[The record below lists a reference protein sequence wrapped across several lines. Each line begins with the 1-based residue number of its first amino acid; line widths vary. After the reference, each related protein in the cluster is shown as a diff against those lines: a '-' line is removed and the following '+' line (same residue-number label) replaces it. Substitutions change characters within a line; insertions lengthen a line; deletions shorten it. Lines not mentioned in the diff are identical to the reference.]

1 MPPELPGRK
10 EQMGPLA
17 SPIGK
22 VFLVGAGPGDPDL
35 LTLKAVRAM
44 QAAHVVVYDRLVSAA
59 VLALVP
65 KGAARIDV
73 GKQPG
78 EHPVP
83 QPEINRMLVRLARSG
98 RAVVRLKGGDP
109 LLFGRGGEEALAL
122 AAANIPFEVVP
133 GITAAQACAAALRVP
148 LTHRGIAT
156 GVRYLTG
163 HCRADKALD
172 FDWRG
177 LADPRT
183 TLVIYMGLANIAQIA
198 AQLVAHGRDPQT
210 PVLVVSR
217 GTLSDQRWLVSS
229 LQTVVGDVKEAVFSS
244 PTLLVVGEVVT
255 LAHLNKAEC
264 YASEIDRSAIAT

>member
-1 MPPELPGRK
+1 
-10 EQMGPLA
+10 
-17 SPIGK
+17 
-22 VFLVGAGPGDPDL
+22 LVGAGPGDPDL

-229 LQTVVGDVKEAVFSS
+229 LQTVAGDVKEAVFSS

-255 LAHLNKAEC
+255 LARLNKAEC

>member
-1 MPPELPGRK
+1 
-10 EQMGPLA
+10 MGPAA
-17 SPIGK
+17 SPIGT

-35 LTLKAVRAM
+35 LTVKAVRTIR
-44 QAAHVVVYDRLVSAA
+44 AAHVVVYDRLVSPA

-83 QPEINRMLVRLARSG
+83 QTEINQMLVRLGKSG
-98 RAVVRLKGGDP
+98 RVVVRLKGGDP

-122 AAANIPFEVVP
+122 AAAGIPFEVVP
-133 GITAAQACAAALRVP
+133 GITAAQACAAALRIP
-148 LTHRGIAT
+148 LTQRGMAT

-163 HCRADKALD
+163 HCRADNALD

-177 LADPRT
+177 LADSRT
-183 TLVIYMGLANIAQIA
+183 TLVVYMGVANIAEIA
-198 AQLVAHGRDPQT
+198 ARLVAHGRDPQT
-210 PVLVVSR
+210 PVLAVSR

-229 LQTVVGDVKEAVFSS
+229 LRTVAGYVKDASLSS
-244 PTLLVVGEVVT
+244 PTLFIVGEVVT

-264 YASEIDRSAIAT
+264 YAHKKDRRAIAE